1 MIAPKTPGK
10 HHWKTETGGGGG
22 PIPKQLMSSLSLT
35 TWSYHLPRSR
45 QDCGAIAECARSS
58 SLREQGCAIKPKLSF
73 KEYVGINRLQPPGLE
88 PGSPAWKD
96 REKKRKEL
104 HAVISL
110 SAGFCI

>member
-1 MIAPKTPGK
+1 MAWLLPVPTLVYADVCHPAGEALPESSDFTCLKV
-10 HHWKTETGGGGG
+10 
-22 PIPKQLMSSLSLT
+22 SSLSLT

-73 KEYVGINRLQPPGLE
+73 KEYVGINRLQ
-88 PGSPAWKD
+88 D